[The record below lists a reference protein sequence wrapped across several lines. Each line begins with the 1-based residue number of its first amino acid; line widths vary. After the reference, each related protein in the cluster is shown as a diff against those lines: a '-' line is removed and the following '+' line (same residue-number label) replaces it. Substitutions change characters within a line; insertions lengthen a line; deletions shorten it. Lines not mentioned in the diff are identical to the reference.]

1 MKREGTLHS
10 KGKPEQVVHISDK
23 WKSKSP
29 VKDCRFTKFDSHQRL
44 FVPASNVDREKEDGC
59 MNKLKIERSIK
70 LRQEDFKNR
79 KKYDIVSGAEQKDGA
94 WINSFG
100 GQASGGSPIGFKN
113 SRSISVNI
121 PSNEDMKNHWSN
133 TLASK
138 RTIC

>member
-10 KGKPEQVVHISDK
+10 KGKPEKVVHISET

-29 VKDCRFTKFDSHQRL
+29 VKDCRFTNFDSHQRL
-44 FVPASNVDREKEDGC
+44 FVPASNVNREKEDGC

-70 LRQEDFKNR
+70 LRTEDFKNR
-79 KKYDIVSGAEQKDGA
+79 KNYDIVSGAEVKDSA

-100 GQASGGSPIGFKN
+100 GQASGGPIGFKN

-121 PSNEDMKNHWSN
+121 PSNDDMKSHWSN